1 MKGPWQR
8 IKYDGRR
15 LWACP
20 VCQHRQR
27 ATGEVTSLMCDC
39 QKNRQD
45 GQAVWMTLVD
55 EGFPLAKVALPP
67 GPE

>member
-8 IKYDGRR
+8 LRFDGRR
-15 LWACP
+15 LWECPACG
-20 VCQHRQR
+20 HRER
-27 ATGEVTSLMCDC
+27 AAGTVTALSCGC
-39 QKNRQD
+39 QKTRRD
-45 GQAVWMTLVD
+45 AERVWMRLVD